1 MGLVHEEVALFVVGV
16 VVEVYWWTLCDEYPP
31 FLDPLCFSNGTQVG
45 LQKNSKNFS
54 SSSLN
59 EFFVDKM
66 GILFDI
72 AGNKIFLK
80 GNGKYKN
87 KKKKSLFFFSYC
99 FFIVLS
105 HSKAQ
110 PSVIIVM
117 NKSTT
122 LINACFDYKDLWLLF
137 GLVEATVMVTYLHYN
152 LPFSK

>member
-1 MGLVHEEVALFVVGV
+1 MSSKLVARLKKKKMGLVHEEVALFVVGV

-87 KKKKSLFFFSYC
+87 KKKKVYFFFLIVFSLFF
-99 FFIVLS
+99 LTARHS
-105 HSKAQ
+105 H
-110 PSVIIVM
+110 
-117 NKSTT
+117 
-122 LINACFDYKDLWLLF
+122 L
-137 GLVEATVMVTYLHYN
+137 
-152 LPFSK
+152 

>member
-16 VVEVYWWTLCDEYPP
+16 VVEVYWWTLCDESPP

-87 KKKKSLFFFSYC
+87 KKKKIDFFFFLLFFHCSFSQQGTAICNNSDEQKYN
-99 FFIVLS
+99 F
-105 HSKAQ
+105 
-110 PSVIIVM
+110 
-117 NKSTT
+117 NKRV
-122 LINACFDYKDLWLLF
+122 F
-137 GLVEATVMVTYLHYN
+137 
-152 LPFSK
+152 

>member
-45 LQKNSKNFS
+45 LQNT
-54 SSSLN
+54 
-59 EFFVDKM
+59 
-66 GILFDI
+66 
-72 AGNKIFLK
+72 KI
-80 GNGKYKN
+80 

-122 LINACFDYKDLWLLF
+122 LINACFDYTDLWLLF